1 MIAYRWKIGNETYQ
15 SIEKPIDVIDFVIVE
30 LFEKTKEQQEIEQK
44 EFELKEI
51 KQSQYDELLKTDWYF
66 VRLAETGQEV
76 PAEILEQRK
85 LIRNI

>member
-1 MIAYRWKIGNETYQ
+1 
-15 SIEKPIDVIDFVIVE
+15 

-76 PAEILEQRK
+76 PAEILEERK
-85 LIRNI
+85 LIRNT